1 MMKAKLGNETQQQ
14 TTNLKIPITRKN
26 NTNSAD
32 GGCSGHSTDG
42 GGGCGGKHLVKCK
55 KKTSF

>member
-1 MMKAKLGNETQQQ
+1 MMKAKLGNGTQQQ

-32 GGCSGHSTDG
+32 GGYGGHSTDG
-42 GGGCGGKHLVKCK
+42 GGGCGGKHLNDG
-55 KKTSF
+55 